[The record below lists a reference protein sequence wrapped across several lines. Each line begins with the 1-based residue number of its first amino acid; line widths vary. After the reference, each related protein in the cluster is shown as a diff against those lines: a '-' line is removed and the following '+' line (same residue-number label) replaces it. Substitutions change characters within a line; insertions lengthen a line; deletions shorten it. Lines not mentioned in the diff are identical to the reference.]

1 MSLPG
6 CAYCARPAKRVR
18 RAHCDGSSHGASGA
32 SVVPRPRTGAS
43 PRLPACQVACS
54 AGERGLFFCL
64 LPARRAATAGRA
76 PQGGRSGD
84 ASWERS
90 GRGGGCARAGAP
102 RRAQR
107 DAERTP
113 FQEAACAT
121 RAAAPRAVPI
131 RRLPATH
138 ACRLGEHATAKGAGA
153 ATVPQRR
160 GAGENAHAPKSA
172 KSAHASQTLRCKQ
185 SARRSSQRAARTFG
199 FGQCLHAKASRMC
212 TVRALNSHPVRH
224 VCLETSV
231 STPVSRLA
239 LRHVG
244 AASGSSMYSR
254 VSAWHLCGICNALS
268 LLLREHGGVFRN
280 YRQGRL
286 LTAPLVSLRWHDAA
300 ARSSWSPAQ
309 ATDRC
314 ESGDAGAP
322 RSASCVQQQWHAA
335 GRGEAG
341 DAGDEVFQVVHAG
354 KAGEA
359 TVWPTRADAAR
370 WRGAPLSTVLRLWR
384 ARAA

>member
-1 MSLPG
+1 MALRTAPRARPLSLAPAPVRPLACQPAKLPALPG
-6 CAYCARPAKRVR
+6 
-18 RAHCDGSSHGASGA
+18 SE
-32 SVVPRPRTGAS
+32 
-43 PRLPACQVACS
+43 AC
-54 AGERGLFFCL
+54 FFF
-64 LPARRAATAGRA
+64 A
-76 PQGGRSGD
+76 
-84 ASWERS
+84 
-90 GRGGGCARAGAP
+90 AGAP
-102 RRAQR
+102 CRYGGASAAGGALRRRLLGAKWPLR
-107 DAERTP
+107 GLRARWCAAASTKARRTHALPRGSLCHARSGAEGSAHP
-113 FQEAACAT
+113 AAACD
-121 RAAAPRAVPI
+121 
-131 RRLPATH
+131 
-138 ACRLGEHATAKGAGA
+138 ACMPTGEHATAEGAGA

-172 KSAHASQTLRCKQ
+172 KSAHASRTK
-185 SARRSSQRAARTFG
+185 RAAHSAAHKRAAHTFG

-268 LLLREHGGVFRN
+268 LLLREHGGMFRN